1 MKFHLRTKG
10 LRFSRRLIAY
20 VEHRLSRVLGRLT
33 RSVGDV
39 RIAIVDS
46 TGRRGGR
53 GVTCR
58 IEADSSR
65 GPVVVTER
73 RADPLSAISR
83 AAGRLGKC
91 LARELDRRRD
101 RRRRNRRDEERKLT
115 RGAMLELEGA
125 A

>member
-1 MKFHLRTKG
+1 MKFQLRTKG

-20 VEHRLSRVLGRLT
+20 VEHRLSRALGRLT
-33 RSVGDV
+33 RGVGNV
-39 RIAIVDS
+39 RIAVIDS

-58 IEADSSR
+58 IEAESSR

-73 RADPLSAISR
+73 RSDPLSAISQ
-83 AAGRLGKC
+83 AAARLSTC
-91 LARELDRRRD
+91 LARQLDREQD
-101 RRRRNRRDEERKLT
+101 RRRNRRGSDRRASRRAVAEI
-115 RGAMLELEGA
+115 GGA